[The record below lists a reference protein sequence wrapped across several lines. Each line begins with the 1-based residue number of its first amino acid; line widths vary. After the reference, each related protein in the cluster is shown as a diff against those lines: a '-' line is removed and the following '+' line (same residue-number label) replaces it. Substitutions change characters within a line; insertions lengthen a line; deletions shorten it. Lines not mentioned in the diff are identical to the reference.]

1 MSMADGPPWL
11 VLVIR
16 GLNLISGFKFKRTG
30 GEFSNDIGNQ
40 TQFTDVKWDLQGE
53 VKRTLLS
60 GEENLK
66 EGTAILRSP
75 VPSGSLAQ
83 EFDPQ
88 GVPASLN
95 FHFI

>member
-1 MSMADGPPWL
+1 MADGPPWL

-30 GEFSNDIGNQ
+30 GEFSNNIGNQ
-40 TQFTDVKWDLQGE
+40 TQFTDVKCDLQGK
-53 VKRTLLS
+53 VKRTLS

-66 EGTAILRSP
+66 EGTAILCGP

-83 EFDPQ
+83 ELEPQ